1 MKKITARMIRA
12 KGSCYNPT
20 DLDGV
25 DSKTAWTL
33 LEWLNY
39 KHYKNGVDDAI
50 WVFAYLADE
59 RTAREF
65 AIWCAKR
72 CKTDCKEIKEYL
84 KVIEGYYLLGTHT
97 KEELGVAH
105 DLVHDSAHYS
115 AYDSA
120 ERKAHDSAYFSACKA
135 AYWAAGSA
143 AGSAAYSAACN
154 AAGSA
159 AGSAGERKAQLA
171 KIKRMLKAIEG

>member
-1 MKKITARMIRA
+1 MIRA

-115 AYDSA
+115 SYWAAYDLAHYSA
-120 ERKAHDSAYFSACKA
+120 HDSSYWAAHDSSYWATHDSAY
-135 AYWAAGSA
+135 WAAH
-143 AGSAAYSAACN
+143 YSAHDTA
-154 AAGSA
+154 
-159 AGSAGERKAQLA
+159 ERKAQLA